1 MEIRQLILIS
11 AVGIALL
18 ALVAAAPYA
27 DASTAKIDP
36 ALAKRIDNGL
46 NEKIPIIMMLKGKS
60 TPDLTDMDVKY
71 RYRLINGIAGGATP
85 LTIKRLSE
93 SDSVDEIY
101 LDNSTHISAPA
112 AGASGSESISPAK
125 YVNADKLWAK
135 GIDGK
140 GITVAVID
148 SGIDKNHPD
157 LEGKVVGEKNFVD
170 DEISADDLLG
180 HGTMVAGIIAGSG
193 AASGGKYK
201 GIAPGA
207 NLLNVKVID
216 SGGNGKVSD
225 IIAGIEWAIYNGAN
239 VLTLSLGGL
248 NLGETNP
255 PITMAADNAMDE
267 GVVVCVAAGNRN
279 STTVQSMTEP
289 NTAADAPVNIPA
301 DASTKASSGSISA
314 SQIDLSQIGRSA
326 NRNVLLLVVPIVLA
340 LPPGLIDS
348 PGDGIRVIT
357 VGASDYLGHVANFS
371 GSGPTRDGRTKPDV
385 VGPGVDVISAV
396 PPGLEKPEY
405 LDIYY
410 AKESGTS
417 LSTPVAA
424 GVSALLLQAQK
435 NLTPAGVK
443 AALTNGAK
451 NLNDTL
457 GETYEVYY
465 QGSGLIDAL
474 GSYENLSND
483 LCGVEPNKWTPGR
496 WAYLP
501 AGKGIYVG
509 LNAGADRPQKK
520 LYSLAPGDE
529 DWATQFTFF
538 TNKERSN
545 LTTSVSGSIA
555 NWVSIQSLP
564 KSIPANGQRV
574 FGAAIT
580 VPNGTTPGIY
590 NGSIDIL
597 DDGKML
603 TSIPVSVNI
612 AGPIVVQR
620 GSGSAAG
627 SIKGSDWRYFYLDVP
642 LGTSDL
648 KAKLSW
654 KSTST
659 IDLFLLSPTSEYY
672 SGKQNGNLEDI
683 DIQDP
688 PSGRWL
694 MAVHGEKLSVP
705 ENYTLSMER
714 SLIDSFPKRW
724 NVGTISPG
732 GTANVEF
739 TVENRGPP
747 LNNLSYQGL
756 IENITTSDLY
766 GSVGNKKI
774 WESSLDIQPETR
786 RISAKLSKEGNSS
799 ELLFLFEDPNGEP
812 ADAALGTENLG
823 PIEAL
828 NPATGIWKMRVYG
841 YSVPTV
847 EQQFDVKLTQYADE
861 HWTWIATNGPKTI
874 DSDSSATVDAS
885 IAVPKNTSVHNLEGY
900 IEISSADANRSIQI
914 PVSVNVASSYLEGL
928 NYSDVEDSNKDG
940 YFDNLVLGFGVNST
954 TSGSYEVEGTLTDC
968 AGNLIDQFNR
978 SSRLNGHGIINVT
991 VNGSAIWKIGKC
1003 APLRVEN
1010 LLLYSD
1016 RGELLDRYNGNITL
1030 NRSPN
1035 EFQPPA
1041 AYLTSEFTNETAPGK
1056 IRIGVGADVI
1066 KPGTYQV
1073 SGKLVDDNGDELG
1086 TDTISSKLDAGNT
1099 TLYLEF
1105 NPTKF
1110 AMMGKS
1116 SRLHLVDLALAL
1128 NGAELERRDTAWIS
1142 GLMNPN
1148 GLLSGI
1154 SAVIKT
1160 NNSTS
1165 STSGVVKRENGMA
1178 VIS

>member
-1 MEIRQLILIS
+1 M
-11 AVGIALL
+11 ALL
-18 ALVAAAPYA
+18 LVATPFA
-27 DASTAKIDP
+27 DASSSSLAKIDH
-36 ALAKRIDNGL
+36 ALANRVNSGYS
-46 NEKIPIIMMLKGKS
+46 EKIPIIVMLKGKS
-60 TPDLTDMDVKY
+60 TPDLNDIDIKY
-71 RYRLINGIAGGATP
+71 RYRLINGIAGRAAP
-85 LTIKRLSE
+85 AAIKRLSE
-93 SDSVDEIY
+93 SDSVDKIY

-112 AGASGSESISPAK
+112 AGTSGGEAISPAK

-193 AASGGKYK
+193 AASSGKYK

-216 SGGNGKVSD
+216 SSGNGKVSD

-239 VLTLSLGGL
+239 VLSLSLGGL

-279 STTVQSMTEP
+279 STTMQSLTESDS
-289 NTAADAPVNIPA
+289 AAKAYADASV
-301 DASTKASSGSISA
+301 STKASLGDLKA
-314 SQIDLSQIGRSA
+314 DQIDLSQTGRSA

-371 GSGPTRDGRTKPDV
+371 GSGPTRDGRIKPDV
-385 VGPGVDVISAV
+385 VGPGVNIISTV

-410 AKESGTS
+410 ARESGTS

-424 GVSALLLQAQK
+424 GVAALLLQSQK

-443 AALTNGAK
+443 AAMMNGAK
-451 NLNDTL
+451 SLNNTL
-457 GETYEVYY
+457 GEKYEDYY
-465 QGSGLIDAL
+465 QGSGLMDAF
-474 GSYENLSND
+474 GSYENLSDD

-520 LYSLAPGDE
+520 LYTLAPGDE

-538 TNKERSN
+538 TNKERTD
-545 LTTSVSGSIA
+545 LATSVSGSIA
-555 NWVSIQSLP
+555 DWMSVQPLP

-580 VPNGTTPGIY
+580 IPNGTSPGIY
-590 NGSIDIL
+590 NGSIDIF
-597 DDGKML
+597 DSGKRL

-612 AGPIVVQR
+612 AVPIEVLR
-620 GSGSAAG
+620 GSGHASG
-627 SIKGSDWRYFYLDVP
+627 SIKGSDWHYFYIDVP

-648 KAKLSW
+648 KSRLSW

-659 IDLFLLSPTSEYY
+659 IDLFLLAPTSEYY
-672 SGKQNGNLEDI
+672 SGKQSGHLTEI
-683 DIQDP
+683 DVQDP

-694 MAVHGEKLSVP
+694 VAVHGEKLSVP

-714 SLIDSFPKRW
+714 SLIDSFPRRW
-724 NVGTISPG
+724 SVRTISPG
-732 GTANVEF
+732 GTANIQF

-756 IENITTSDLY
+756 IENITASDFQ
-766 GSVGNKKI
+766 GSVESKKI
-774 WESSLDIQPETR
+774 WESSIYVQSETR
-786 RISAKLSKEGNSS
+786 RISAKLSKEGNES

-828 NPATGIWKMRVYG
+828 SPATGIWKVRVYG
-841 YSVPTV
+841 YDVPSG
-847 EQQFDVKLTQYADE
+847 EQQFTVRLTQYTDE
-861 HWTWIATNGPKTI
+861 RWTWIATNGPRAI
-874 DSDSSATVDAS
+874 DSDSSATINAS
-885 IAVPKNTSVHNLEGY
+885 ITVPKNTSVHNLAGY

-928 NYSDVEDSNKDG
+928 NYSDAKDLNKDG

-954 TSGSYEVEGTLTDC
+954 ASGNYRVEGSLTDC
-968 AGNLIDQFNR
+968 EGFLIDQFNG
-978 SSRLNGHGIINVT
+978 SSRLNGHGVIEVA
-991 VNGSAIWKIGKC
+991 VNGSDIWEKGKC
-1003 APLRVEN
+1003 MSLRVEN

-1016 RGELLDRYNGNITL
+1016 RGELLDRYNGNITVD
-1030 NRSPN
+1030 RSPK

-1041 AYLTSEFTNETAPGK
+1041 AYFTNEFSNETASGK
-1056 IRIGVGADVI
+1056 IRIGVGIDVI
-1066 KPGTYQV
+1066 LPGTYQV
-1073 SGKLVDDNGDELG
+1073 SGRLVDDSGNEIG
-1086 TDTISSKLDAGNT
+1086 TDTISSKLGAGNT

-1110 AMMGKS
+1110 AMLGKS
-1116 SRLHLVDLALAL
+1116 SRMHLVDVVLTL
-1128 NGAELERRDTAWIS
+1128 NGATLERKDTAWV
-1142 GLMNPN
+1142 
-1148 GLLSGI
+1148 SGI
-1154 SAVIKT
+1154 VNPKGLIPGFPAAARA
-1160 NNSTS
+1160 NNSTDSNS
-1165 STSGVVKRENGMA
+1165 SKSGVLKRENGRV